1 MCLLLYSEAA
11 LGVNTHRSL
20 ISRLKTRAN
29 FKSVPRVAAVCN
41 NALLVLLHHTSHHTA
56 VCGFWFYCSV
66 SAAAVLPLVLE
77 ALLQQSRRYG
87 MTLLGSG
94 STVNIAAYAVQPEEP
109 ASAAVELSRTPVTGR
124 WGLSASVAVCEA
136 LGVAWSSHAE
146 SHPDHTMV
154 VRVEVVTIT
163 GGSTRERAV
172 EQTVDTP
179 WVLESQVRRRV
190 MLQRHRERA
199 LTLYRCMQAR
209 DGLAHIDFVFLRPV
223 GQRSGATAEA
233 MLRAKRR
240 EAVRNRGHHAQ
251 LQRLLQLWLTRA
263 WGGGVVLLLAGL
275 EHVAAAA
282 AIRSV
287 SARHQELPEAAQA
300 PRDAVSDQAA
310 ARQWRAYSAVCRRVR
325 LWRDWVPRCSR
336 TPSFS

>member
-1 MCLLLYSEAA
+1 MCLLRYSEAA

-41 NALLVLLHHTSHHTA
+41 NCAARVASPHLSPYRGLWV
-56 VCGFWFYCSV
+56 WFYCSV

-146 SHPDHTMV
+146 SHLDHTMV

-190 MLQRHRERA
+190 LLQRHRYRA
-199 LTLYRCMQAR
+199 LTLYLHAGTR
-209 DGLAHIDFVFLRPV
+209 RPCP
-223 GQRSGATAEA
+223 
-233 MLRAKRR
+233 
-240 EAVRNRGHHAQ
+240 H
-251 LQRLLQLWLTRA
+251 
-263 WGGGVVLLLAGL
+263 
-275 EHVAAAA
+275 
-282 AIRSV
+282 
-287 SARHQELPEAAQA
+287 
-300 PRDAVSDQAA
+300 
-310 ARQWRAYSAVCRRVR
+310 
-325 LWRDWVPRCSR
+325 
-336 TPSFS
+336 

>member
-1 MCLLLYSEAA
+1 MWLPFAI
-11 LGVNTHRSL
+11 T
-20 ISRLKTRAN
+20 
-29 FKSVPRVAAVCN
+29 
-41 NALLVLLHHTSHHTA
+41 ALLVLLHHTSHHTA

-94 STVNIAAYAVQPEEP
+94 STVSIAAYAVQPEEP
-109 ASAAVELSRTPVTGR
+109 ASGAVELSRTPVTGR

-146 SHPDHTMV
+146 SHPHHTMV

-190 MLQRHRERA
+190 LLQRHRERA
-199 LTLYRCMQAR
+199 LTPSIAACRHEMGLPTLTLCSCVPWASAR
-209 DGLAHIDFVFLRPV
+209 EPLLRPCFEP
-223 GQRSGATAEA
+223 SGARRYVTEA
-233 MLRAKRR
+233 TT
-240 EAVRNRGHHAQ
+240 H
-251 LQRLLQLWLTRA
+251 
-263 WGGGVVLLLAGL
+263 
-275 EHVAAAA
+275 
-282 AIRSV
+282 SC
-287 SARHQELPEAAQA
+287 SA
-300 PRDAVSDQAA
+300 
-310 ARQWRAYSAVCRRVR
+310 
-325 LWRDWVPRCSR
+325 CSS
-336 TPSFS
+336 PG